1 MVISLF
7 RSIEYHSCRL
17 GFVQFIDSQPL
28 QKVFER
34 TRTIRQYLQSKITVP
49 TNADDPILTETGIP
63 REMLDAYVKSCG
75 MLFTFISL
83 DESLL
88 SLSPCVSSG
97 I

>member
-1 MVISLF
+1 MVNRWEINFCFL
-7 RSIEYHSCRL
+7 ILRL

-28 QKVFER
+28 AKVFER

-63 REMLDAYVKSCG
+63 REMMDAYVKSCG
-75 MLFTFISL
+75 KILLNTSPL
-83 DESLL
+83 HSLL
-88 SLSPCVSSG
+88 VLSW